1 MFDIFITS
9 FTDCFGNYR
18 DFIKFYTQTTRF
30 KIWKI
35 DASEGSKIQYHSI
48 GSISSTVV
56 FLDRLVSSLTVHFRT
71 LNTKNGP
78 LLLYFQKSL
87 FWKNQNWDSLDW
99 RKIWHLGFNFK
110 TLELSKLS
118 VLNISDFKSFKS
130 IIWLF
135 NSLLSG

>member
-1 MFDIFITS
+1 MFWKLS
-9 FTDCFGNYR
+9 
-18 DFIKFYTQTTRF
+18 RF
-30 KIWKI
+30 HQIL
-35 DASEGSKIQYHSI
+35 HSDDPVQNLKNWPFRRFENSVPYGMVHTI

-99 RKIWHLGFNFK
+99 RKIWHLGFNFE